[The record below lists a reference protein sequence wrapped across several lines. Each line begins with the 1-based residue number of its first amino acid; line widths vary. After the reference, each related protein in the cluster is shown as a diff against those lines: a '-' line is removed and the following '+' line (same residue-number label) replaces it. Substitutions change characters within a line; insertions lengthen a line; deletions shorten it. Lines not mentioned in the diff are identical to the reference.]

1 MKRTILLV
9 QSLITLLG
17 AGHIA
22 LAQRDYEPEYLF
34 DMKKV
39 KLTVFGN
46 TSDEFSFVDGV
57 NAYSIGS
64 SGAFLFNYQYFIGM
78 YNLDVQSDIM
88 RDNIYPNGHHP
99 VTNPLDPQ
107 YVYNSISFHHGGLW
121 LGYIHKPNKLL
132 HWGADLKVGMGIIA
146 LYDRDLEM
154 SVFNEHHKDWISV
167 IQPEVNIEFNFTRWF
182 RIGMGLGYR
191 QVFGVDNTE
200 YTNDQGHSV
209 RLFEPG
215 QFSSPTGTI
224 KFLFGGFA
232 PRPHGKNNR
241 FGENG
246 FD

>member
-1 MKRTILLV
+1 
-9 QSLITLLG
+9 
-17 AGHIA
+17 
-22 LAQRDYEPEYLF
+22 
-34 DMKKV
+34 
-39 KLTVFGN
+39 
-46 TSDEFSFVDGV
+46 
-57 NAYSIGS
+57 
-64 SGAFLFNYQYFIGM
+64 
-78 YNLDVQSDIM
+78 
-88 RDNIYPNGHHP
+88 
-99 VTNPLDPQ
+99 
-107 YVYNSISFHHGGLW
+107 
-121 LGYIHKPNKLL
+121 
-132 HWGADLKVGMGIIA
+132 VGMGIIA

-182 RIGMGLGYR
+182 RIGLGLGYR

-200 YTNDQGHSV
+200 YTNDQGQSV

-224 KFLFGGFA
+224 KFLVGGFA